1 MTDLQRQAPDTTRRS
16 EAASGLLSH
25 FWTPIVAVTSAHAGV
40 RSGQIAVSVHGASI
54 VPQRPRLTAALW
66 KRNLTHDLVQRSGVF
81 AVHLL
86 REDQD
91 EVVYRLGLVSGRH
104 GDKLAGIVRGDGVS
118 GCPLLADYLA
128 VYECRVLNAMDG
140 GDMTVF
146 LGEVIAMDG
155 GDGAP
160 LWWRALRPR
169 MPAEQAAAW
178 ERKIAGDIADS
189 LRTMDAIASPAK
201 QPLEQPAGEV
211 EHHRRAVRADGG

>member
-1 MTDLQRQAPDTTRRS
+1 MAELPTDGP
-16 EAASGLLSH
+16 AARALSL
-25 FWTPIVAVTSAHAGV
+25 FWTPLVAVTSAHAGV

-91 EVVYRLGLVSGRH
+91 ELVYRLGLRSGH
-104 GDKLAGIVRGDGVS
+104 DEDKLAGLPLREGVT
-118 GCPLLADYLA
+118 GCPLLVQCLA

-146 LGEVIAMDG
+146 LGEVVAMAG
-155 GDGAP
+155 EEGTP
-160 LWWRALRPR
+160 LWWRDLRPR

-178 ERKIAGDIADS
+178 ERKIAADIADS
-189 LRTMDAIASPAK
+189 LRTMD
-201 QPLEQPAGEV
+201 Q
-211 EHHRRAVRADGG
+211 

>member
-1 MTDLQRQAPDTTRRS
+1 MTALDDASQA
-16 EAASGLLSH
+16 AARALSH
-25 FWTPIVAVTSAHAGV
+25 LWTPLAAVTSAHEGV

-66 KRNLTHDLVQRSGVF
+66 KRNLTHDLVAASGVF

-91 EVVYRLGLVSGRH
+91 ELVYRLGLRSGRD
-104 GDKLAGIVRGDGVS
+104 GDKLAGLALREGVT
-118 GCPLLADYLA
+118 GCPILAECLA

-146 LGEVIAMDG
+146 LGEVVAMDG
-155 GDGAP
+155 RDGTP
-160 LWWRALRPR
+160 LWWRDLRPR

-178 ERKIAGDIADS
+178 DHKIAVDIEDS
-189 LRTMDAIASPAK
+189 LRTMDSGRPTT
-201 QPLEQPAGEV
+201 E
-211 EHHRRAVRADGG
+211 ADGPRRGGVR